1 MTEESRPPA
10 QDAPAATKATARAP
24 SVGRRVGLA
33 VYLLSLAYIIVV
45 AFTSVTLQVFAPPTT
60 EGLAA
65 TRSMSC
71 SDGIAQLARA
81 LRVHATAHVEGND
94 HAPDGAFFAAWDT
107 TFDALAP
114 RCESRE
120 FQSLARLRHHI
131 EITLRRF
138 DREEGAAFARLD
150 RGRETPPR
158 VDP

>member
-1 MTEESRPPA
+1 M
-10 QDAPAATKATARAP
+10 
-24 SVGRRVGLA
+24 GRRVGLA
-33 VYLLSLAYIIVV
+33 VYLLALAYIIVV
-45 AFTSVTLQVFAPPTT
+45 AFTSVTLQVFEAPET
-60 EGLAA
+60 EAVAA
-65 TRSMSC
+65 TRDVPC
-71 SDGIAQLARA
+71 ADGIARLARD
-81 LRVHATAHVEGND
+81 LRVHATAHVEGAAHTPD
-94 HAPDGAFFAAWDT
+94 APFFAAWDT